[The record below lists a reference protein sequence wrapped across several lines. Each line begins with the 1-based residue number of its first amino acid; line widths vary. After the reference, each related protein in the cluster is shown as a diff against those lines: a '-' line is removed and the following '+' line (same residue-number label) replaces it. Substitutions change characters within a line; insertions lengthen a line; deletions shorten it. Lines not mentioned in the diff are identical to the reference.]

1 MAVLNPLFERRH
13 YYFLVNC
20 LAPESPLSMANV
32 VADALE
38 KDNSRF
44 DRERFL
50 SAWFAVSKEAIN
62 NIPDPIKQRERQIEH
77 DLESLFK

>member
-32 VADALE
+32 VTDALE
-38 KDNSRF
+38 KDKLL
-44 DRERFL
+44 RE
-50 SAWFAVSKEAIN
+50 K
-62 NIPDPIKQRERQIEH
+62 IK
-77 DLESLFK
+77 